1 MEPPTVW
8 LKVECPRASTSQ
20 PAFPLAPNTYRRGL
34 RRAWYRTRARSVP
47 GVSRSERPFG
57 A

>member
-20 PAFPLAPNTYRRGL
+20 PAFPLAANTYRRGL
-34 RRAWYRTRARSVP
+34 RRAWHRTRARCVP